1 VWTSYV
7 CVESADDAATK
18 VKQAG
23 GSVLA
28 EPSDVGDAGRV
39 VVVADRSGATFGIWQ
54 PKGRKGVELVNEAG
68 SWNSSSLNTPDLR
81 GAQDFY
87 GGRRLDVA
95 VHHAPG
101 HVDHPVLRY
110 GRPGVQIGLDPE
122 VLVRAAVGYL
132 DHQHRPRW
140 WSRR

>member
-18 VKQAG
+18 VKQEG

-28 EPSDVGDAGRV
+28 EPSDVGDAGRM

-54 PKGRKGVELVNEAG
+54 PRQRKGVELVNEAG
-68 SWNSSSLNTPDLR
+68 SWNSSSLNTPDLP

-87 GGRRLDVA
+87 GAVFWVGGEQRGSGGVRLRLLAPARLRRL
-95 VHHAPG
+95 
-101 HVDHPVLRY
+101 
-110 GRPGVQIGLDPE
+110 
-122 VLVRAAVGYL
+122 
-132 DHQHRPRW
+132 PR
-140 WSRR
+140 